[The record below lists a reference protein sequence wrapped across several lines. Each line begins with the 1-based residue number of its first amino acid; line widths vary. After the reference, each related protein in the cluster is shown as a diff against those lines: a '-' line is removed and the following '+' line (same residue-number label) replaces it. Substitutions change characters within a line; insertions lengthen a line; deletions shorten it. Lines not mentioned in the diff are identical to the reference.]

1 MMSYRAPSNNSAQP
15 SCQSDSSQPFK
26 RLAMKPLLLCLLM
39 PLALIGCAQTATKN
53 EAPGPASQA
62 TGLAQQQQRI
72 TEEKVLADR
81 KTIDSLQQ
89 RLRKLN
95 ESGIA
100 QNNYPLA
107 KAQCWLDTAKT
118 QYHENDRTGYIEE
131 SLTESQKIIQ
141 ALEADKNARAGL
153 DTPLVA
159 RSSRLRD
166 DLWMELGKYKNNAAT
181 LSCNARTVACAEV
194 RLVRAGHADEQTGW
208 RAATPHIMMVED
220 GLRRAAAEAA
230 NCAAPVVARAAPAAP
245 VAAAT
250 PAPAPAPIVREIT
263 KETFVILAD
272 TLFQFDKSGRD
283 QMLPGGKE
291 RLNAVANRLKSYQSI
306 ATLSIAGHTD
316 RLGSDG
322 YNQPLAERRAATV
335 LEYLNSIGVKAA
347 KAEASGKGEREPV
360 TTQCSD
366 KLPRA
371 QLISCL
377 QPDRRVTIE
386 VTGVVK

>member
-1 MMSYRAPSNNSAQP
+1 
-15 SCQSDSSQPFK
+15 
-26 RLAMKPLLLCLLM
+26 MKPLFLSLFIPLVLM
-39 PLALIGCAQTATKN
+39 GCAQTATKN

-62 TGLAQQQQRI
+62 TGLAAQQQRI

-81 KTIDSLQQ
+81 KTIEALQQ

-95 ESGIA
+95 ESGIP

-118 QYHENDRTGYIEE
+118 QFHENDRTGYIEE

-141 ALEADKNARAGL
+141 ALEADKNARAGF

-166 DLWMELGKYKNNAAT
+166 DLWMELGKYKNNTAT
-181 LSCNARTVACAEV
+181 LACNARTVACAEI

-208 RAATPHIMMVED
+208 RAATPHVMMAED
-220 GLRRAAAEAA
+220 SLRRARVEADSCVAVVTAQAATPASVA
-230 NCAAPVVARAAPAAP
+230 PPASAAAPVV
-245 VAAAT
+245 
-250 PAPAPAPIVREIT
+250 REVT

-272 TLFQFDKSGRD
+272 TLFKFDKSGRD
-283 QMLPGGKE
+283 DMLPGGKE
-291 RLNAVANRLKSYQSI
+291 RLATVANRLKTYQSI
-306 ATLSIAGHTD
+306 ATLNIAGHTD
-316 RLGSDG
+316 RLGSDT
-322 YNQPLAERRAATV
+322 YNDSLSARRAATV
-335 LEYLNSIGVKAA
+335 LEYLGSLGVKAA
-347 KAEASGKGEREPV
+347 KSEAIGKGEREPV
-360 TTQCSD
+360 TTQCSN

-371 QLISCL
+371 EQIACL

-386 VTGVVK
+386 VTGSVK